1 MAVLHLSKSPV
12 VIVVAQ
18 ASLQECAA
26 GQASARGSLVDSP
39 EAIALGARH
48 LYWLPL
54 HYGPYKSAL
63 AVAWRRRTGSTH
75 SSKSPSAS

>member
-1 MAVLHLSKSPV
+1 MIMAVLHLSKSPV

-54 HYGPYKSAL
+54 HYGPYRVKGME
-63 AVAWRRRTGSTH
+63 RRQLRRLHFRWLS
-75 SSKSPSAS
+75 